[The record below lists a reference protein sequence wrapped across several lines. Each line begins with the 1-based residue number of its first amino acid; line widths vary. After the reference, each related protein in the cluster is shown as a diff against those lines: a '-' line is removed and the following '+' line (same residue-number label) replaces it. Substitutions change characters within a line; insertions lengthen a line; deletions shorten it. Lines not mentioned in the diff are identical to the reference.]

1 MKTRRVK
8 NKRNK
13 KSRTLKGG
21 MLRLLTGI
29 AALGA
34 QGVNGRNRPEGSLVS
49 PSYTRNYPSSAPL
62 TLVKTPFVNA
72 HLMNPVKAPVANAK
86 DISGKLVSYDE
97 ALRRIDVWDAEV
109 EVASSTPSMDSD
121 DICSV
126 AGGGSPLCS
135 GSIPR
140 SLMPQI
146 KRVNRPGFF
155 NFLKSWTGDDNIV
168 HDEEI
173 SIEALKPSQRELM
186 QSLMTKQINRAA
198 KNGTTPPTV
207 IVTHDPV
214 TGQYTLYDGHHR
226 WGAQYQQYLASGK
239 TTGGTIKTTVIELP
253 IAEALRLSAAF
264 GAPHAVSE

>member
-13 KSRTLKGG
+13 KSRSLKGG
-21 MLRLLTGI
+21 MIRLLTGM

-49 PSYTRNYPSSAPL
+49 PSYARNYPTALVALPMNALLTPLIKAPL
-62 TLVKTPFVNA
+62 
-72 HLMNPVKAPVANAK
+72 MNAK
-86 DISGKLVSYDE
+86 DISGKVVSYE
-97 ALRRIDVWDAEV
+97 NALRRIDDWDAEV

-146 KRVNRPGFF
+146 KRVNRSAFF

-186 QSLMTKQINRAA
+186 QPLMTKQINRAA

-214 TGQYTLYDGHHR
+214 TGEYTLYDGHHR

-239 TTGGTIKTTVIELP
+239 TTGGTIKTTVIEMP
-253 IAEALRLSAAF
+253 IGEALRLSAAF

>member
-21 MLRLLTGI
+21 MLRLLTGV

-49 PSYTRNYPSSAPL
+49 PSYARNYPSSAPL
-62 TLVKTPFVNA
+62 TLVKTPFV
-72 HLMNPVKAPVANAK
+72 NPVKAPVANAK

-97 ALRRIDVWDAEV
+97 ALRRIAEWDAEV

-126 AGGGSPLCS
+126 VSGGSSLCS

-253 IAEALRLSAAF
+253 INDALRLSAAF

>member
-1 MKTRRVK
+1 
-8 NKRNK
+8 
-13 KSRTLKGG
+13 

-34 QGVNGRNRPEGSLVS
+34 QGVNGRSRPEGSLVS
-49 PSYTRNYPSSAPL
+49 PSYARNYPSSALVALPMKAPL
-62 TLVKTPFVNA
+62 VNA
-72 HLMNPVKAPVANAK
+72 PLVNAPLVNAPMMNAK
-86 DISGKLVSYDE
+86 DISGKVVSYE
-97 ALRRIDVWDAEV
+97 NALRRITDWDAKV

-140 SLMPQI
+140 ILMPQI
-146 KRVNRPGFF
+146 KRVNRPAFF
-155 NFLKSWTGDDNIV
+155 NFLKNWTGDDNIV

-186 QSLMTKQINRAA
+186 QPLMTKQINRAA

-253 IAEALRLSAAF
+253 INDALRLSAAF